1 MIDAIQAAQIAMLQ
15 DQSRLETIN
24 QNISNM
30 QTPGYKRQLLDA
42 IGFEEHLRAEPAAVS
57 QGMHSSPILTQG
69 TLVQSQN
76 DKDLAIAGEG
86 FFTVQ
91 TAEGVFYTRRGDL
104 HVNERGELCSATGG
118 LILGKAGALRVDDNA
133 FTIDSQ
139 GTVYI
144 ENRKVDQ
151 LNLVQFNHTQA
162 LKYRGQGLFETSD
175 PPSPITSST
184 RVLQGYLEQSNVKS
198 VDEMLE
204 MVKTSRHFEASQRV
218 MQIADHL
225 LSTAINQLGEGNV

>member
-1 MIDAIQAAQIAMLQ
+1 MIDAIQAAQISMLQ
-15 DQSRLETIN
+15 DQSRLQIIN
-24 QNISNM
+24 QNIANM

-42 IGFEEHLRAEPAAVS
+42 VVFEQHLRPEAATVS
-57 QGMHSSPILTQG
+57 QGMQNSQILTQG

-76 DKDLAIAGEG
+76 AKDLAIAGEG

-91 TAEGVFYTRRGDL
+91 TTEGIFYTRRGDL
-104 HVNERGELCSATGG
+104 HINEHGELCSATGG
-118 LILGKAGALRVDDNA
+118 LILGQAGVLRVDDNS

-151 LNLVQFNHTQA
+151 LNLVQFNNIQA
-162 LKYRGQGLFETSD
+162 LKYRGQGLFETREV
-175 PPSPITSST
+175 PSPITSST
-184 RVLQGYLEQSNVKS
+184 RVLQGYLEQANVKS

-218 MQIADHL
+218 MQTADHL